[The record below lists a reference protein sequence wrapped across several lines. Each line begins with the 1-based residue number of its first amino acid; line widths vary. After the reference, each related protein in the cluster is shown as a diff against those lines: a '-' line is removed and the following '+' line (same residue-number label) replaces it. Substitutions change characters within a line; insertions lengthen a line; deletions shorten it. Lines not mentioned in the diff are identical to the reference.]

1 MASVLLVGPWAPSA
15 LAFARS
21 LQRQKIAVYLLQATA
36 QHNNPLPFSA
46 LQGAVHLPARL
57 VGTREGLDRIKRY
70 ANDVNASALAATID
84 RELVWLGEHRQEFEP
99 ACKVLVQ
106 TPESLFRIL
115 SKRYQLEVARRA
127 GLPSLPTYRLTRPED
142 ADLVPALDFPLV
154 LRPDRPED
162 VWPGFKVLLVKS
174 PDQLRDALR
183 RCHRILSPI
192 LAQPFR
198 PLPNLVVHGARSVE
212 GDVIASRCYI
222 VPRKFEGVT
231 LTLEERP
238 FPDGL
243 EERCRQFASLASITG
258 CYHFEFLFSAAENR
272 AYFLEVNVRL
282 GGTTDKV
289 VRTGFDEPSLLLQSY
304 GITLTHRSAPVRR
317 RVVADK
323 RMLLKHIV
331 WAALG
336 KLTPLDY
343 PDVGRLRHIAHSCR
357 DLIVAKDSI
366 FAWRDVRG
374 SMRFHLRTWVR
385 PGRGDNGPPE

>member
-1 MASVLLVGPWAPSA
+1 LV
-15 LAFARS
+15 
-21 LQRQKIAVYLLQATA
+21 
-36 QHNNPLPFSA
+36 
-46 LQGAVHLPARL
+46 
-57 VGTREGLDRIKRY
+57 
-70 ANDVNASALAATID
+70 ATID

-106 TPESLFRIL
+106 TPESLFRIQ
-115 SKRYQLEVARRA
+115 SKRYQLEVARQA
-127 GLPSLPTYRLTRPED
+127 GLPILPTYRLSRPED
-142 ADLVPALDFPLV
+142 ADFVPALDFPLV

-162 VWPGFKVLLVKS
+162 VWPGFKVRLVES

-198 PLPNLVVHGARSVE
+198 PLPNLVVHGARSVD

-231 LTLEERP
+231 LTLEERR

-304 GITLTHRSAPVRR
+304 GIPLTHRSAPVPGRR
-317 RVVADK
+317 VADK

-331 WAALG
+331 WAAKG

-374 SMRFHLRTWVR
+374 SMRFHLRTWVQS
-385 PGRGDNGPPE
+385 GRGDNGPPE